1 MTNNL
6 KYIFM
11 FILCAASTH
20 HCVAGN
26 QKKNS
31 EIILDSPVIKL
42 IDGLGM
48 GINGERIG
56 SILQVRREVR
66 KIHFGAPCKE
76 GGLVGLYEFNGKKY
90 GVKELAEIE
99 RAMHAAIDR
108 DGLQKLN
115 PVLKLAKEDFIK
127 WVMQF
132 LGESRG
138 AKLQMF
144 MLIDESCRK
153 RKRYDSLLLRW
164 ANAPEGEEEH
174 QFEKDIANFQVF
186 DVFCT
191 DLVNFLEDLMNSCPK
206 AKAQFQ
212 EILRKQGYKGTL

>member
-1 MTNNL
+1 M
-6 KYIFM
+6 FM
-11 FILCAASTH
+11 LCAASTH
-20 HCVAGN
+20 LCIASG
-26 QKKNS
+26 QKKDGG
-31 EIILDSPVIKL
+31 IILESAVIKL

-66 KIHFGAPCKE
+66 KIQFGAPCKE
-76 GGLVGLYEFNGKKY
+76 GGFVGLYEFEDKKY
-90 GVKELAEIE
+90 GVKELAGIE
-99 RAMHAAIDR
+99 HVMQVEANY

-115 PVLKLAKEDFIK
+115 PVLKLSKEDFIK

-144 MLIDESCRK
+144 MLIEESCGK

-164 ANAPEGEEEH
+164 ASAPEGEEER
-174 QFEKDIANFQVF
+174 QFRKDIANFQVF

-212 EILRKQGYKGTL
+212 EILRKQGYKGTF